1 MNPIV
6 TVIVPVYNV
15 EALLK
20 TCVDSIINQT
30 YKNLDIILV
39 DDGSTDKS
47 GDLCD
52 QYSCLD
58 KRIRVFHNE
67 NSGLSE
73 ARNCGLNNMK
83 GDYVSFVDSDDYIDL
98 NFIDELMRSL
108 LENNAQICCSNVYDI
123 NNEFLY
129 TNIEALN
136 NLEENNG
143 LLSISCGK
151 LYDTIL
157 FKKLRYEKGRNHE
170 DEFIIHELIARSNYV
185 CLNNKVFYHYIF
197 RKDGLTLGK
206 RTIKKH
212 LDASVA
218 FRNRLYFYID
228 YELFIKGAQWWRRSL
243 GHTILS
249 FNLIRCLSDFVLISK
264 RLLLL
269 LTDFVM
275 IIFVGIKNRCLKKML
290 LKIIRN

>member
-15 EALLK
+15 ETLLK

-30 YKNLDIILV
+30 YSNLDIILV
-39 DDGSTDKS
+39 NDGSTDKS
-47 GDLCD
+47 GELCD
-52 QYSCLD
+52 QYSYLD
-58 KRIRVFHNE
+58 KRIRVFHKE

-83 GDYVSFVDSDDYIDL
+83 GDYVSFVDSDDFIDL
-98 NFIDELMRSL
+98 NFIEELLKSL
-108 LENNAQICCSNVYDI
+108 LENNAQICCSNVYKV

-129 TNIEALN
+129 TTIEALN

-151 LYDTIL
+151 LYDSTL
-157 FKKLRYEKGRNHE
+157 FSNLRYEKARIHE
-170 DEFIIHELIARSNYV
+170 DEFIIHELIARSKYI
-185 CLNNKVFYHYIF
+185 CLNNKVFYHYIL
-197 RKDGLTLGK
+197 REGSLTLNK

-212 LDASVA
+212 LDASLA

-228 YELFIKGAQWWRRSL
+228 YGLFVKGAQWWRRSI
-243 GHTILS
+243 GHIILS
-249 FNLIRCLSDFVLISK
+249 FSLVKSLSDFMLIIK
-264 RLLLL
+264 QVLLLL
-269 LTDFVM
+269 SDLFK
-275 IIFVGIKNRCLKKML
+275 IIFLGIKNKCFIQMM
-290 LKIIRN
+290 LKIICN